1 MIKILEQVCKNIYDW
16 KIPFAWNFRCR
27 KRALTYLYLF
37 NNKIWIKLNNWPLRH
52 GKMVFWLQSE
62 NLYQEKLI
70 SCRDVKQKCSSFTKF
85 HRKIKLCLSVTILD
99 LIIFFVIPRK
109 SKEKVP
115 CLSANRSPAEKIFL
129 VLDNSK
135 KLTNYL
141 SAHVCHIFIFSFKS
155 LKYSVHVDLWTT
167 VYPQICHI
175 FMAKKN
181 WGQIGVWQIGRCTVF
196 AFILYKFSFN
206 HYLEIVEIHEKSF

>member
-85 HRKIKLCLSVTILD
+85 HRKT
-99 LIIFFVIPRK
+99 
-109 SKEKVP
+109 
-115 CLSANRSPAEKIFL
+115 
-129 VLDNSK
+129 
-135 KLTNYL
+135 
-141 SAHVCHIFIFSFKS
+141 
-155 LKYSVHVDLWTT
+155 
-167 VYPQICHI
+167 
-175 FMAKKN
+175 KKN